1 MMNTIYPFEWLDTL
15 ILQILHPDKNGIKDL
30 SKQDLVQIEEQVA
43 RASKTVQ
50 RRLKEEIFCLLKK
63 REIRL
68 QIRKYHSN
76 LVYLLDTVIE
86 NQKQN
91 QPDSSGISS
100 VTGLLIKSIEELLS
114 FVENRF
120 AAYLSLEE
128 RVPLPYLMLSRN
140 ELLLKVGTLRKN
152 WKGNASDRR
161 VVTIVLDKL
170 LEFVKSFSGR
180 KVTYRQIIYQKEL
193 LKNLEDFKGSTE
205 QVRFFS
211 QLDELLIERNFNSE
225 AYIRYLKCH
234 LTDHL
239 KAYELPGSKIDEL
252 LLCYKE
258 FSQLPSGEKWSFDPC
273 HQHLKYD
280 MDNWFRQEIMYLER
294 KLELEPGRTAVH
306 SDGPGPAGHRNKIA
320 CDLSADQIGL
330 ILRGADETRL
340 IRARSMN
347 LVFQTVVPHLST
359 PFKEELSYGSV
370 RSKSYNAEDRDKEI
384 AIAAL
389 EKIIK
394 KIRTY

>member
-1 MMNTIYPFEWLDTL
+1 MNTIYPLEWLEAL
-15 ILQILHPDKNGIKDL
+15 ILQVLHLRKNGVGNL
-30 SKQDLVQIEEQVA
+30 SKQDLEQIEEQVA
-43 RASKTVQ
+43 RESKTVQ
-50 RRLKEEIFCLLKK
+50 RRLKEEVFLLLRK

-68 QIRKYHSN
+68 QIRKYHSS
-76 LVYLLDTVIE
+76 LIYLLDTLIE
-86 NQKQN
+86 NQKK
-91 QPDSSGISS
+91 DVTDDTSGISS
-100 VTGLLIKSIEELLS
+100 ITGLLIQNLEELLS

-120 AAYLSLEE
+120 TAYLSLDE

-140 ELLLKVGTLRKN
+140 ELLLKLGTLRKK

-161 VVTIVLDKL
+161 IITIVLDKL
-170 LEFVKSFSGR
+170 LEFVKSFSGK

-193 LKNLEDFKGSTE
+193 LKGLENLQEKTSE
-205 QVRFFS
+205 SRFFS
-211 QLDELLIERNFNSE
+211 QVEELLIERNFNSE
-225 AYIRYLKCH
+225 AYIRYLKYH
-234 LTDHL
+234 LDDHL
-239 KAYELPGSKIDEL
+239 KEYKLSGSKIEEL

-258 FSQLPSGEKWSFDPC
+258 FSQLPSIEKWSFDSCQPN
-273 HQHLKYD
+273 LKYD

-294 KLELEPGRTAVH
+294 KLELETGRISIQH
-306 SDGPGPAGHRNKIA
+306 HGPVPVGTQNKIA

-340 IRARSMN
+340 IKARSMN
-347 LVFQTVVPHLST
+347 LVFQTLVPHLST
-359 PFKEELSYGSV
+359 PFKQELSYSSL